1 MHAILSLVF
10 DVVTLMDLY
19 LTSVF
24 GFYFVGRLKAT
35 RGFFFYCPETTVLEC
50 FNLKVPPKKC
60 VKKCTLIYME
70 LNHIHFAVTKRF
82 RIANKNVRTI
92 RLSHAL

>member
-35 RGFFFYCPETTVLEC
+35 RGFFFFIVL
-50 FNLKVPPKKC
+50 KQQS
-60 VKKCTLIYME
+60 
-70 LNHIHFAVTKRF
+70 
-82 RIANKNVRTI
+82 
-92 RLSHAL
+92 LSVLT